1 MFHVFTAISLCI
13 CVSLIYLS
21 KFQQLS
27 VQNLFVNFNSSRNTN
42 LIGSHIIRF
51 KMNVF
56 DVKSKFHKNFKKKP
70 ISIFLLQSQWAFL
83 KIFRFSKLT
92 FEAWIFQLLKKKV
105 KSECEQ
111 TFREWKSYFAVGRD
125 MFVVLFKSYRTQKFY
140 LTVSKMIL

>member
-56 DVKSKFHKNFKKKP
+56 DVKSKFHKNFKKKHNFY
-70 ISIFLLQSQWAFL
+70 IFAAVAMSIFKNLSILKAHLRSLNFSASQKKMFL
-83 KIFRFSKLT
+83 SFRSFVCFSIKVCRLT
-92 FEAWIFQLLKKKV
+92 FSVF
-105 KSECEQ
+105 
-111 TFREWKSYFAVGRD
+111 
-125 MFVVLFKSYRTQKFY
+125 LFPF
-140 LTVSKMIL
+140 LADVWPL